1 MKTGILLINLGS
13 PDAPTAQKVR
23 PYLRQFLS
31 DPRVL
36 DINPVVRTLILNLF
50 ILPFRPAKSAHAYSQ
65 IWTKEGSPLI
75 NYGKSLTKKVQS
87 ILDQSEP
94 NRYSVKLAMR
104 YGNPSIEKAIKEFDK
119 EGIIDI
125 TVLPLF
131 PQYASASTGSAVE
144 EVYRV
149 SSKLWNIPH
158 IKVVDPFYNN
168 DKFISNFAE
177 TFTSQTTGKSFD
189 HYLFSYHGLPERHVK
204 KSDLTQGKFCLQSD
218 NCCSKMTFEN
228 QHCYRAQC
236 FETTRLLAEKLNI
249 PKEKWSISFQSR
261 LGSDPWIKPW
271 TDEVIVDLP
280 KKGIKSLAIFSAAFV
295 ADCLETLE
303 EIGIRAKEDFIKA
316 GGEGCQLIYSL
327 NDNDSWAE
335 TVAELTTKS

>member
-13 PDAPTAQKVR
+13 PDAPTAEKVR

-36 DINPVVRTLILNLF
+36 DINPIVRTLILNLF

-87 ILDQSEP
+87 ILDQSES

-131 PQYASASTGSAVE
+131 PQYASASTGSALE

-168 DKFISNFAE
+168 EKFISNFAE
-177 TFTSQTTGKSFD
+177 TFTSQTTGKTFD

-271 TDEVIVDLP
+271 TDFVIPELP
-280 KKGIKSLAIFSAAFV
+280 KKGIKSLAIFSTAFV

-316 GGEGCQLIYSL
+316 GGESCQLIYSL